1 MTPGLPRRA
10 WVRLRRV
17 LAGSLAAS
25 LMLALIPAMAL
36 AESAPALSSIAPTS
50 GPVGTTL
57 TLSGSGFGTV
67 AGSVYFTP
75 SGSTIPVVVPAG
87 TGETN
92 TSATA
97 VVPNSLSAGTVSVA
111 VYNYTTG
118 LLSASQNFT
127 VTAAPALSSIAPT
140 SGPVGTTLTLSGSG
154 FGTVAGSVYF
164 TQGSTTLKQAGS
176 PWSGTSVSTT
186 VPSGLSAGSVAVAV
200 YNSTTGLLSNSQ
212 NFTVTA
218 APTLS
223 SISPT
228 SGPVGTTLTLSGSG
242 FESPGTVAGSVY
254 FTPSGTTPPVIVPAG
269 SGETDTSATAVVP
282 NSLSASPVAVAV
294 YNATTGLLSN
304 SLSFSLT
311 CSGVSVTTGT
321 FVVGPGQTTLTVP
334 ITTDVTSPG
343 LAGYGLT
350 LNYNPNVIIATN
362 VSVGTNGWIP
372 TVNLTGASQGTITL
386 VAAQGSGS
394 GVIGTQTL
402 ANVAFNVVGS
412 VGQKT
417 SITVTVTSFTNPQ
430 TLANYQTCPQIGEVT
445 IVGAPADVTLT
456 PSPRSVLTGE
466 QVVLSGAVTDSAG
479 DLLAN
484 QTVDLTTTGGILN
497 VSSVNTLTTGG
508 YSATL
513 LAPKTAGP
521 VTVTATVQGTTITAS
536 AGVTVTAA
544 PVALSVTTTSLPGG
558 TVGTAYTA
566 TLAATGGTTPYTWSV
581 SSGSLPAGLSL
592 DASTGVISG
601 TPTAAGTSSFTVQ
614 ATDSSSP
621 AQTASAD
628 LVLIIAPVGVT
639 VTGTTSGSTSNPN
652 VPATAGGAGTN
663 TPSITIS
670 ASGGTGVVTVAGYNE
685 DPRGTPTFNSAG
697 VYFDA
702 VVAPSSTFTTLT
714 LTQCNLDGGTVV
726 YWWNGTAWAAA
737 SDQSLS
743 NGCVIVTVNATTS
756 PNLSQLT
763 GTVFAVGIAPTVQT
777 VTGTQ
782 VGGFA
787 PGSTSAG
794 LTESTATV
802 LPCPL
807 PSGLGADSNAVVLS
821 GTAPTTP
828 QVFQLHYIAP
838 PGRGVSVLALHAGCS
853 WVFVPTTLNPSVD
866 TASVFVT
873 GPETLVVAS
882 NATQFTDVPSD
893 FWARGAIETLAAAN
907 VINGFPNGTFEPN
920 AAMTRAQ
927 FVKMLVLAL
936 GLAPGSGSTNFTDV
950 PADAWYAPYVSAA
963 VQAGL
968 VTGMTATT
976 FDPNATVTREDVAV
990 LLARALKLS
999 GTTTLT
1005 FSDSAQIAPWA
1016 ISGVE
1021 AAVAAGYLNGFPDG
1035 TFQPAAP
1042 MTRAQAAKVLALVI
1056 GHMAP

>member
-1 MTPGLPRRA
+1 
-10 WVRLRRV
+10 
-17 LAGSLAAS
+17 
-25 LMLALIPAMAL
+25 
-36 AESAPALSSIAPTS
+36 
-50 GPVGTTL
+50 VGT
-57 TLSGSGFGTV
+57 SSFTV
-67 AGSVYFTP
+67 QATDS
-75 SGSTIPVVVPAG
+75 SSPAQ
-87 TGETN
+87 T
-92 TSATA
+92 ATA
-97 VVPNSLSAGTVSVA
+97 
-111 VYNYTTG
+111 
-118 LLSASQNFT
+118 
-127 VTAAPALSSIAPT
+127 
-140 SGPVGTTLTLSGSG
+140 
-154 FGTVAGSVYF
+154 
-164 TQGSTTLKQAGS
+164 
-176 PWSGTSVSTT
+176 
-186 VPSGLSAGSVAVAV
+186 
-200 YNSTTGLLSNSQ
+200 
-212 NFTVTA
+212 
-218 APTLS
+218 
-223 SISPT
+223 
-228 SGPVGTTLTLSGSG
+228 
-242 FESPGTVAGSVY
+242 
-254 FTPSGTTPPVIVPAG
+254 
-269 SGETDTSATAVVP
+269 
-282 NSLSASPVAVAV
+282 
-294 YNATTGLLSN
+294 
-304 SLSFSLT
+304 
-311 CSGVSVTTGT
+311 
-321 FVVGPGQTTLTVP
+321 
-334 ITTDVTSPG
+334 
-343 LAGYGLT
+343 
-350 LNYNPNVIIATN
+350 
-362 VSVGTNGWIP
+362 
-372 TVNLTGASQGTITL
+372 NL
-386 VAAQGSGS
+386 
-394 GVIGTQTL
+394 
-402 ANVAFNVVGS
+402 
-412 VGQKT
+412 
-417 SITVTVTSFTNPQ
+417 SITV
-430 TLANYQTCPQIGEVT
+430 
-445 IVGAPADVTLT
+445 
-456 PSPRSVLTGE
+456 
-466 QVVLSGAVTDSAG
+466 
-479 DLLAN
+479 
-484 QTVDLTTTGGILN
+484 
-497 VSSVNTLTTGG
+497 SS
-508 YSATL
+508 
-513 LAPKTAGP
+513 
-521 VTVTATVQGTTITAS
+521 
-536 AGVTVTAA
+536 A
-544 PVALSVTTTSLPGG
+544 PVALSVMTTSLPGG
-558 TVGTAYTA
+558 TVGTTYTT
-566 TLAATGGTTPYTWSV
+566 TLAATGGTAPYTWSV
-581 SSGSLPAGLSL
+581 TAGSLPAGLTL
-592 DASTGVISG
+592 DASTGVVSG

-621 AQTASAD
+621 TQTATAN
-628 LVLIIAPVGVT
+628 LALIIAPAGVT
-639 VTGTTSGSTSNPN
+639 VTGTTSGSSSNPN
-652 VPATAGGAGTN
+652 VPATAGGTGTN
-663 TPSITIS
+663 TPSTTIS

-702 VVAPSSTFTTLT
+702 VVAPGSTFTTLT
-714 LTQCNLDGGTVV
+714 LTQCNLNGGTVV